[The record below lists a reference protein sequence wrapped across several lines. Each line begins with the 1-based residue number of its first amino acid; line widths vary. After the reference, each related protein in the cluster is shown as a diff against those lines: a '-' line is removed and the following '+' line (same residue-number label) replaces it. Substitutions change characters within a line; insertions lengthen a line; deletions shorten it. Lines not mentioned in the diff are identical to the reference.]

1 MAKLKYVYGD
11 VTNPKGLIDASHIV
25 IIPHVCNDLGVMG
38 AGVAKAIKDKWGGVF
53 KEYKEAFESY
63 KRGNHSE
70 PFLGQTI
77 LSQATNEHIW
87 IANMVAQTGF
97 RSTTNIIPLK
107 YASLV
112 KCMEEVKRIILTDKT
127 IHPYI
132 NRVIIAPKF
141 GSDLAGGDFNFIKLL
156 IQEIWVDAGI
166 DVTIY
171 LWDKNDPLLERDDTE
186 DNFGC

>member
-1 MAKLKYVYGD
+1 MAELKYIYGD
-11 VTNPKGLIDASHIV
+11 VTNPQVDKDVYIM
-25 IIPHVCNDLGVMG
+25 IPHVCNDVGVMG
-38 AGVAKAIKDKWGGVF
+38 AGVAKAIKDKWEPVF

-63 KRGNHSE
+63 KKGNHSQ

-87 IANMVAQTGF
+87 VANMVAQTGF
-97 RSTTNIIPLK
+97 RSMKNTIPLK

-127 IHPYI
+127 MYPYI
-132 NRVIIAPKF
+132 NRVIVAPKF

-171 LWDKNDPLLERDDTE
+171 CFDKNDPLLERDNTE